1 MKKIKLNI
9 FGTNS
14 KDMVF
19 YIYRSKN
26 KELPNEL
33 ETFINELTPV
43 GIIDEKRDKSIE
55 KTFKNQKA
63 NFTKCPKGYEGYNA
77 FTFDN
82 EFLYNGKVVT
92 IHFKNDFSP
101 APSSN
106 YIEIFIGN
114 GYINK
119 IKIYTYNTETKQFDV
134 NLVIDK
140 EIINEMFKIKDR
152 YCLLIN
158 ESITEYNNIT
168 FDYTIN
174 VYEFIDDGTFMDV
187 ECKTSYAHGVH
198 DANLKFIDAKDDII
212 FYQDTEKH
220 KSIYYYKI
228 IGKSASGFITELSK
242 QKVISISQSPQSI
255 SFILEST
262 EEYKGDE
269 TVWKI
274 ESSDKDITENILI
287 KKKKDLIANHKVQ
300 ILKHDDVQA
309 DDKLLYEQC
318 VRYLN
323 VTNIWHKYNK
333 RFNYRPKK
341 IFRAKNK
348 LDTIESPYTEMV
360 FIPGD
365 VEVLIDKIMILK
377 KDVTKLPKKDME
389 TPILIGDKDAE
400 TLKIYVRQNG
410 IYYKDFFIG
419 EFETNK
425 DISTPNLVTAITDDS
440 PMPVLSIK
448 DDCMYLKKYNY
459 TFYLYDEL
467 GYVSEPC
474 SFVF

>member
-19 YIYRSKN
+19 YIYRNKN

-63 NFTKCPKGYEGYNA
+63 NFTKYPKGYEGYNA

-174 VYEFIDDGTFMDV
+174 VYEFI
-187 ECKTSYAHGVH
+187 
-198 DANLKFIDAKDDII
+198 
-212 FYQDTEKH
+212 
-220 KSIYYYKI
+220 
-228 IGKSASGFITELSK
+228 
-242 QKVISISQSPQSI
+242 
-255 SFILEST
+255 
-262 EEYKGDE
+262 
-269 TVWKI
+269 
-274 ESSDKDITENILI
+274 
-287 KKKKDLIANHKVQ
+287 
-300 ILKHDDVQA
+300 
-309 DDKLLYEQC
+309 
-318 VRYLN
+318 
-323 VTNIWHKYNK
+323 KYNLYIK
-333 RFNYRPKK
+333 
-341 IFRAKNK
+341 
-348 LDTIESPYTEMV
+348 
-360 FIPGD
+360 
-365 VEVLIDKIMILK
+365 
-377 KDVTKLPKKDME
+377 
-389 TPILIGDKDAE
+389 
-400 TLKIYVRQNG
+400 
-410 IYYKDFFIG
+410 
-419 EFETNK
+419 TN
-425 DISTPNLVTAITDDS
+425 
-440 PMPVLSIK
+440 
-448 DDCMYLKKYNY
+448 
-459 TFYLYDEL
+459 
-467 GYVSEPC
+467 
-474 SFVF
+474 